1 MKILAE
7 QQVSRDVKI
16 LIIDEQPLAQN
27 YLRFALEKLG
37 YTQVQF
43 TERAQIALN
52 WCKETQYDLIIC
64 AFNLHTGKD
73 GYQFYEELK
82 VRRIQAYST
91 GFIFISAETDP
102 SLVYSVVELQPDEFL
117 AKPYTMRDLQLR
129 IERVLKRKQQ
139 LRPIHAWMDLGRAD
153 KALQQLDDMLTQ
165 GEYPKLVPLLLRT
178 KGDLLLEIGDIDK
191 ALGYFQS
198 VLAVQKFGWAQIG
211 EVRCLLAQNNY
222 RQAELQLAQL
232 ELKADTRL
240 FALDQKAELEFHRK
254 SFEEAQASLQQ
265 AAALAPRNLYR
276 QQKLM
281 NLSRLN
287 HDYERQYRTARD
299 MVKFARYSVFEQPEL
314 YLNLAR
320 ACIDYAASIDEDGET
335 NKLSKQATDALT
347 NLRTSFPDAET
358 LDQQAVIQA
367 RLYYLRDQKDK
378 AAKLLEKMEPVPAE
392 LSGIEDALDR
402 AKAFH
407 EIGMTQ
413 ASKAWFDK
421 IATHLAAHKDDVNID
436 PFLSSYLQQE
446 RQERAELS
454 TAPRELNNIAVMHY
468 QHGNHQAAL
477 AAFQHAYKLL
487 PKNAGIAL
495 NLLQSLLTAPLGA
508 IDPVSRKK
516 LLHSTLSTI
525 RQGKLHPEQS
535 RRFEQLKLKH
545 ASEIR

>member
-1 MKILAE
+1 MAE

-37 YTQVQF
+37 YNQVQF

-73 GYQFYEELK
+73 GYQFYEEIK
-82 VRRIQAYST
+82 VRRIQGYST

-153 KALQQLDDMLTQ
+153 KALQQLDEMLTE

-178 KGDLLLEIGDIDK
+178 KGDLLLEIGDIHK
-191 ALGYFQS
+191 ALSYFQS

-254 SFEEAQASLQQ
+254 SFEEAQLSLQQ

-299 MVKFARYSVFEQPEL
+299 MVKFARYSVFEQPDL

-320 ACIDYAASIDEDGET
+320 ACIDFAASIDEDGET

-347 NLRTSFPDAET
+347 NLRSNFPNAET

-378 AAKLLEKMEPVPAE
+378 AAKLLEKMETVPEVLPAV
-392 LSGIEDALDR
+392 EDALDR

-421 IATHLAAHKDDVNID
+421 IAKHCAEQNTD
-436 PFLSSYLQQE
+436 PFLISYLQQE
-446 RQERAELS
+446 RLERAELS
-454 TAPRELNNIAVMHY
+454 TPPRELNNIAVMHY

-477 AAFQHAYKLL
+477 AAFQHAFKLL

-495 NLLQSLLTAPLGA
+495 NLLQSILTAPMGS
-508 IDPVSRKK
+508 IDPVSKKK
-516 LLHSTLSTI
+516 LLKATLAAI
-525 RQGKLHPEQS
+525 HQGKLHPEQS

-545 ASEIR
+545 ATEIR

>member
-1 MKILAE
+1 MAE

-37 YTQVQF
+37 YNQVQF

-73 GYQFYEELK
+73 GYQFYEEIK
-82 VRRIQAYST
+82 VRRIQGYST

-153 KALQQLDDMLTQ
+153 KALQQLDEMLTE

-178 KGDLLLEIGDIDK
+178 KGDLLLEIGDIHK
-191 ALGYFQS
+191 ALSYFQS

-254 SFEEAQASLQQ
+254 SFEEAQLSLQQ

-299 MVKFARYSVFEQPEL
+299 MVKFARYSVFEQPDL

-320 ACIDYAASIDEDGET
+320 ACIDFAGSIDEDGET

-347 NLRTSFPDAET
+347 NLRSNFPNAET

-378 AAKLLEKMEPVPAE
+378 AAKLLEKMETVPEVLPAV
-392 LSGIEDALDR
+392 EDALDR

-413 ASKAWFDK
+413 ASQAWFDK
-421 IATHLAAHKDDVNID
+421 IAKHCAEQNTD
-436 PFLSSYLQQE
+436 PFLISYLQQE
-446 RQERAELS
+446 RLERAELS
-454 TAPRELNNIAVMHY
+454 TPPRELNNIAVMHY

-477 AAFQHAYKLL
+477 AAFQHAFRLL

-495 NLLQSLLTAPLGA
+495 NLLQSILTAPLGS
-508 IDPVSRKK
+508 IDPVSKKK
-516 LLHSTLSTI
+516 LLKATLAAI
-525 RQGKLHPEQS
+525 HQGKLHPEQS

-545 ASEIR
+545 ATEIR

>member
-1 MKILAE
+1 MAE

-37 YTQVQF
+37 YNQVQF

-73 GYQFYEELK
+73 GYQFYEEIK
-82 VRRIQAYST
+82 VRRIQGYST

-153 KALQQLDDMLTQ
+153 KALQQLDEMLTQ

-178 KGDLLLEIGDIDK
+178 KGDLLLEIGDLHK
-191 ALGYFQS
+191 ALSYFQS

-254 SFEEAQASLQQ
+254 SFEEAQLSLQQ

-299 MVKFARYSVFEQPEL
+299 MVKFARYSVFEQPDL

-320 ACIDYAASIDEDGET
+320 ACIDFAASIDEDGET

-347 NLRTSFPDAET
+347 NLRSNFPNAET

-378 AAKLLEKMEPVPAE
+378 AAKLLEKMETVPEVLPAV
-392 LSGIEDALDR
+392 EDALDR

-421 IATHLAAHKDDVNID
+421 IAKHCAEQNTD
-436 PFLSSYLQQE
+436 PFLISYLQQE
-446 RQERAELS
+446 RLERAELS
-454 TAPRELNNIAVMHY
+454 TPPRELNNIAVMHY

-477 AAFQHAYKLL
+477 AAFQHAFKLL

-495 NLLQSLLTAPLGA
+495 NLLQSILTAPMGS
-508 IDPVSRKK
+508 IDPVSKKK
-516 LLHSTLSTI
+516 LLKATLAAI
-525 RQGKLHPEQS
+525 HQGKLHPEQS

-545 ASEIR
+545 ATEIR

>member
-1 MKILAE
+1 MAE

-37 YTQVQF
+37 YNQVQF

-73 GYQFYEELK
+73 GYQFYEEIK
-82 VRRIQAYST
+82 VRRIQGYST

-153 KALQQLDDMLTQ
+153 KALQQLDEMLTQ

-178 KGDLLLEIGDIDK
+178 KGDLLLEIGDIHK
-191 ALGYFQS
+191 ALSYFQS

-254 SFEEAQASLQQ
+254 SFEEAQLSLQQ

-299 MVKFARYSVFEQPEL
+299 MVKFARYSVFEQPDL

-320 ACIDYAASIDEDGET
+320 ACIDFAASIDEDGET

-347 NLRTSFPDAET
+347 NLRSNFPNAET

-378 AAKLLEKMEPVPAE
+378 AAKLLEKMETVPEVLPAV
-392 LSGIEDALDR
+392 EDALDR

-421 IATHLAAHKDDVNID
+421 IAKHCAEQNTD
-436 PFLSSYLQQE
+436 PFLISYLQQE
-446 RQERAELS
+446 RLERAELS
-454 TAPRELNNIAVMHY
+454 TPPRELNNIAVMHY

-477 AAFQHAYKLL
+477 AAFQHAFKLL

-495 NLLQSLLTAPLGA
+495 NLLQSILTAPLGS
-508 IDPVSRKK
+508 IDPVSKKK
-516 LLHSTLSTI
+516 LLKATLAAI
-525 RQGKLHPEQS
+525 HQGKLHPEQS

-545 ASEIR
+545 ATEIR

>member
-1 MKILAE
+1 LKILAE

-37 YTQVQF
+37 YNQVQF

-73 GYQFYEELK
+73 GYQFYEEIK
-82 VRRIQAYST
+82 VRRIQGYST

-153 KALQQLDDMLTQ
+153 KALQQLDEMLTE

-178 KGDLLLEIGDIDK
+178 KGDLLLEIGDIHK
-191 ALGYFQS
+191 ALSYFQS

-254 SFEEAQASLQQ
+254 SFEEAQLSLQQ

-299 MVKFARYSVFEQPEL
+299 MVKFARYSVFEQPDL

-320 ACIDYAASIDEDGET
+320 ACIDFAGSIDEDGET

-347 NLRTSFPDAET
+347 NLRSNFPNAET

-378 AAKLLEKMEPVPAE
+378 AAKLLEKMETVPEVLPAV
-392 LSGIEDALDR
+392 EDALDR

-413 ASKAWFDK
+413 ASQAWFDK
-421 IATHLAAHKDDVNID
+421 IAKHCAEQNTD
-436 PFLSSYLQQE
+436 PFLISYLQQE
-446 RQERAELS
+446 RLERAELS
-454 TAPRELNNIAVMHY
+454 TPPRELNNIAVMHY

-477 AAFQHAYKLL
+477 AAFQHAFRLL

-495 NLLQSLLTAPLGA
+495 NLLQSILTAPLGS
-508 IDPVSRKK
+508 IDPVSKKK
-516 LLHSTLSTI
+516 LLKATLAAI
-525 RQGKLHPEQS
+525 HQGKLHPEQS

-545 ASEIR
+545 ATEIR

>member
-1 MKILAE
+1 MAE
-7 QQVSRDVKI
+7 QPVSRDVKI

-37 YTQVQF
+37 YSQVQF

-52 WCKETQYDLIIC
+52 WCKETQYDLIVC

-73 GYQFYEELK
+73 GYQFYEEIK
-82 VRRIQAYST
+82 VRRIQGYST

-102 SLVYSVVELQPDEFL
+102 SLVYSMVELQPDEFL

-129 IERVLKRKQQ
+129 IERVLKRKQL

-153 KALQQLDDMLTQ
+153 KALQQLDTMLSQ

-178 KGDLLLEIGDIDK
+178 KGDLLLEIGDINK
-191 ALGYFQS
+191 ALGFFQS

-254 SFEEAQASLQQ
+254 SFEEAQQSLQQ
-265 AAALAPRNLYR
+265 ATALAPRNLYR

-299 MVKFARYSVFEQPEL
+299 MVRFARYSVFEQPDL

-320 ACIDYAASIDEDGET
+320 ACIDYAASMDEDGET
-335 NKLSKQATDALT
+335 NKLSKQATDALA
-347 NLRTSFPDAET
+347 NLRSNFPDAET

-367 RLYYLRDQKDK
+367 RLYYLKDQKDK
-378 AAKLLEKMEPVPAE
+378 AAQLLEKMGSVPVQIT
-392 LSGIEDALDR
+392 GVEDALDR

-413 ASKAWFDK
+413 VSKAWFDK
-421 IATHLAAHKDDVNID
+421 ITAHCEEQQTDA
-436 PFLSSYLQQE
+436 FLKSYLQQE
-446 RQERAELS
+446 KAERSELGVP
-454 TAPRELNNIAVMHY
+454 PRELNNIAVMHY

-477 AAFQHAYKLL
+477 LAFQQAFKLL
-487 PKNAGIAL
+487 PKNPGIAL
-495 NLLQSLLTAPLGA
+495 NLLQSLLTATLGA
-508 IDPVSRKK
+508 IDPVQRKK
-516 LLHSTLSTI
+516 LIKATLKTI
-525 RQGKLHPEQS
+525 QQGKLYPEQQ
-535 RRFEQLKLKH
+535 RRFDQLKLKH
-545 ASEIR
+545 PTEFR

>member
-1 MKILAE
+1 LKILAE

-37 YTQVQF
+37 YNQVQF

-73 GYQFYEELK
+73 GYQFYEEIK
-82 VRRIQAYST
+82 VRRIQGYST

-153 KALQQLDDMLTQ
+153 KALQQLDEMLTQ

-178 KGDLLLEIGDIDK
+178 KGDLLLEIGDIHK
-191 ALGYFQS
+191 ALSYFQS

-254 SFEEAQASLQQ
+254 SFEEAQLSLQQ

-299 MVKFARYSVFEQPEL
+299 MVKFARYSVFEQPDL

-320 ACIDYAASIDEDGET
+320 ACIDFAASIDEDGET

-347 NLRTSFPDAET
+347 NLRSNFPNAET

-378 AAKLLEKMEPVPAE
+378 AAKLLEKMETVPEVLPAV
-392 LSGIEDALDR
+392 EDALDR

-421 IATHLAAHKDDVNID
+421 IAKHCAEQNTD
-436 PFLSSYLQQE
+436 PFLISYLQQE
-446 RQERAELS
+446 RLERAELS
-454 TAPRELNNIAVMHY
+454 TPPRELNNIAVMHY

-477 AAFQHAYKLL
+477 AAFQHAFKLL

-495 NLLQSLLTAPLGA
+495 NLLQSILTAPLGS
-508 IDPVSRKK
+508 IDPVSKKK
-516 LLHSTLSTI
+516 LLKATLAAI
-525 RQGKLHPEQS
+525 HQGKLHPEQS

-545 ASEIR
+545 ATEIR

>member
-1 MKILAE
+1 MAE
-7 QQVSRDVKI
+7 QQVSRDIKI

-37 YTQVQF
+37 YSQVQF

-73 GYQFYEELK
+73 GYQFYEEIK
-82 VRRIQAYST
+82 VRRIQGYST

-139 LRPIHAWMDLGRAD
+139 LRPIHAWMDVGRAD
-153 KALQQLDDMLTQ
+153 KALQQLDQMLTQ

-178 KGDLLLEIGDIDK
+178 KGELLLEIGDIDK
-191 ALGYFQS
+191 ALTYFQS
-198 VLAVQKFGWAQIG
+198 VLGVQKFGWAQIG
-211 EVRCLLAQNNY
+211 EVRCLLAQQNY
-222 RQAELQLAQL
+222 RQAELQLAHL
-232 ELKADTRL
+232 ESKADTRL
-240 FALDQKAELEFHRK
+240 FALDQQAELAFHRH
-254 SFEEAQASLQQ
+254 SFDDAQQSLQQ

-299 MVKFARYSVFEQPEL
+299 MVKFARFSVFEQPDL

-347 NLRTSFPDAET
+347 NLRSSFPSAET
-358 LDQQAVIQA
+358 DEQQAVIQA
-367 RLYYLRDQKDK
+367 RLYYLRDQKEK
-378 AAKLLEKMEPVPAE
+378 AAKLLEKMDTVPE
-392 LSGIEDALDR
+392 VIVGIEDALDR

-421 IATHLAAHKDDVNID
+421 IAAQCASQQTD
-436 PFLSSYLQQE
+436 PFLQSYLQQE
-446 RQERAELS
+446 RKERAELS
-454 TAPRELNNIAVMHY
+454 AAPRELNNIAVMHY
-468 QHGNHQAAL
+468 QQGNHQAAL
-477 AAFQHAYKLL
+477 AAFQHAFRLL

-495 NLLQSLLTAPLGA
+495 NLLQSLLSAPTGSV
-508 IDPVSRKK
+508 DPVTRKK
-516 LLHSTLSTI
+516 LLQTTQTTI
-525 RQGKLHPEQS
+525 NNGKLQPEQQ
-535 RRFEQLKLKH
+535 RRFEQLKIKY
-545 ASEIR
+545 AKDI